1 MYTDSFNS
9 EVNSINKYNKII
21 TLRGMDY
28 VIPDYLS
35 SYHQYLTLEQLTLKL
50 GEQSIVAGGDVSY
63 LILDKQRCS
72 ASSLSLSIESKHCC
86 ALNDFPRAI
95 FFLYR
100 EGEEH
105 PITSFEGVIDT
116 DDSTV
121 LEAADGDVELSAGRY
136 LLVGGNV
143 SGAADSALA
152 NTLSGGLF
160 FFFDILSAGMA
171 TMRFWWDSMF
181 PGKNIGCLPWKM

>member
-1 MYTDSFNS
+1 MIGHPPTTQWLGVAVSNGVGISAGLSCALCVFYCFIHYFKTITMYTDSFNS

-28 VIPDYLS
+28 VIPDYSS

-63 LILDKQRCS
+63 LILDEQRCS

-86 ALNDFPRAI
+86 ALNDFLGAI

-105 PITSFEGVIDT
+105 PITSFEEI
-116 DDSTV
+116 
-121 LEAADGDVELSAGRY
+121 ELWVRIY
-136 LLVGGNV
+136 RLLLR
-143 SGAADSALA
+143 AL
-152 NTLSGGLF
+152 
-160 FFFDILSAGMA
+160 
-171 TMRFWWDSMF
+171 
-181 PGKNIGCLPWKM
+181 